1 MSYNAGCETHSV
13 LHSWPPVVLT
23 TLAETSEV
31 WWNSAHI
38 QLFDDDD
45 EDKKEDVDVKI
56 KGEKNLLEME
66 TS

>member
-1 MSYNAGCETHSV
+1 MAAC
-13 LHSWPPVVLT
+13 LVLT
-23 TLAETSEV
+23 TLADFGV

-56 KGEKNLLEME
+56 KGEKNLGLEME